1 MYGTV
6 SAPPHPPPPPP
17 LHPYRTVKM
26 FRHSAAILQKVFFQ
40 LNLTQSDPSVLE
52 SYFREVI
59 TLLVNLPLAP
69 SGDVSEKEQ
78 KGNKESSKDSVVVQV
93 VADRDIDEKKHI
105 GIHGWLQLT
114 HPSPSHILYITF
126 ALQRSKY
133 VTHSW

>member
-1 MYGTV
+1 M
-6 SAPPHPPPPPP
+6 
-17 LHPYRTVKM
+17 
-26 FRHSAAILQKVFFQ
+26 
-40 LNLTQSDPSVLE
+40 LE

-114 HPSPSHILYITF
+114 HPSQSHILYITF

>member
-1 MYGTV
+1 M
-6 SAPPHPPPPPP
+6 
-17 LHPYRTVKM
+17 
-26 FRHSAAILQKVFFQ
+26 QKVFFQ

-105 GIHGWLQLT
+105 GIHAGFSSPI
-114 HPSPSHILYITF
+114 HPRLIFFTSHLPFSAANMSHTAGRNYMR
-126 ALQRSKY
+126 A
-133 VTHSW
+133 